1 VLLQALRLER
11 QRQDEADGI
20 VTEEVVGAR
29 ETLARRAASSSWF
42 NFCSR

>member
-29 ETLARRAASSSWF
+29 ETLARRAASPS
-42 NFCSR
+42 CRACCTR